1 MMMKIP
7 QAPIAYLLYCFA
19 SHINLHLGSELC
31 TLKDNKDKKAKNPKK
46 SLIKTMQTRQQDQ
59 QRMFVHIPKK
69 RNFS

>member
-1 MMMKIP
+1 MVISRVK
-7 QAPIAYLLYCFA
+7 LT
-19 SHINLHLGSELC
+19 NERLGSELC

-59 QRMFVHIPKK
+59 QRMFVHISKK